1 MLLAS
6 LSNYWSLKS
15 GKLHKIMCGHDFPDM
30 SVRLVHTFISGK
42 LVHHFKSSHYCST
55 MRL

>member
-6 LSNYWSLKS
+6 LNNYWSLKS

-30 SVRLVHTFISGK
+30 SARLHSYQANLYIILNLRTTVA
-42 LVHHFKSSHYCST
+42 L
-55 MRL
+55 